1 MDPAWLADL
10 GHLLERK
17 YHDTGKF
24 QDLCNASALFS
35 AAVSNTTENDP
46 SYSHYHDSMMSNL
59 QVAFDMQL
67 EQEDIVER
75 VMMCRQLYEAHEAVK
90 SLEAIQAMSEA
101 AMGDEDF
108 SCGSAGA
115 SDDDVGADD
124 QTEKIPRWA
133 VLQFMS
139 LFYYKEYKKKEGI
152 EDSDSDDSET
162 SNSDSEPENQSEQSD
177 PEESDPEESDP
188 GESDPGES
196 DPEKSGHIEFLDK
209 AIHASQEAIREYR
222 EETQT
227 TIDGLPAIVAM
238 STALARMLE
247 RRYDNT
253 GQEED
258 LNEAIQL
265 CRRASQ
271 NTPSDDIHFATVL
284 EYLRMKLARRYKRTW
299 QIEDIDELIC
309 LRRQTMKV
317 IPDNDH
323 KLLSDLGNLL
333 EMRYDQTGQ
342 NEDLNEAIRLSRQ
355 AIMITPR
362 DEPGF
367 AGVLA
372 TFGGQLIRLY
382 RRSGLEED
390 LEESIQIS
398 RQAIQIM
405 SSDDVDL
412 EKPLNNLGIAL
423 GQRYERTGKM
433 EDLDEAIEV
442 LIKAVQL
449 TSTGHINQTGLFI
462 NLGNSLERRYGQIGR
477 IEDLNQATGIFLRAV
492 ELLPE
497 NDPDL
502 AGVLNGLGNK
512 LFRGYLR
519 QNIPE
524 ILDYAIRVCR
534 QGIQLTTDNYHNKI
548 MQSRN
553 LAMMLHSRY
562 ELTGQ
567 TEDLEKALQISRHGV
582 QAIQTDHP
590 DHPMLLYTL
599 GTTLA
604 SRYQKSGDIRDL
616 EEAILMSGKAIQ
628 SLPNGHPHLIWF
640 LCQHPNLLRC
650 QYKETKRVE
659 LLDEAIRLMQQ
670 VFQTTSASPIMRANV
685 ATQLVELLLERGD
698 HQSGY
703 ILSTKAIDLL
713 QIIHSRSLALD
724 DRRWIV
730 THFLGLATL
739 GCSFS
744 LQVKQ
749 PLINGLQL
757 LESGR
762 GVILSLLM
770 DDRSD
775 TTKLKEA
782 NPDLC
787 SLYETLRLQVNTPFE
802 GPITNHENEWKYT
815 KQPKA
820 IDDLEKCIQ
829 DIQRLPGF
837 ESFQLG
843 LTKEQIQHASIEGS
857 IIVINMS
864 QLRSDAIIVSSTGL
878 DSVSLP
884 RFNATEAQTWAMQN
898 MIWAS
903 PSERGRKNKEYRK
916 FLAWLWHECVKPIL
930 SHLGHGV
937 QSSPESLPRVWWIGT
952 GIASFFPFHAA
963 SDFSAGSTEHTFC
976 RVLSSYTVSI
986 KALIHARERTP
997 ISSFSSAH
1005 PRKMLMVTMGTT
1017 PGADDLPGTE
1027 TERSTVLE
1035 ILGPCAQ
1042 VEVLDQPD
1050 SASVIRQIPEYNIA
1064 HFACHGLSNWR
1075 TPLDSGLILQS
1086 DTGASPDTD
1095 NSGDTE
1101 TLRQDILSVEKL
1113 CMSNLTQ
1120 GEIAYLSACSTAQ
1133 NTAVSVM
1140 DEMLHVVSGFQV
1152 AGFRHVIGTL
1162 WPSSDEVCAVV
1173 ARSFYTEL
1181 CRSGTV
1187 QYTDR
1192 DIALALNKASSALAT
1207 SPDFQRRPL
1216 HWAPYIH
1223 YGA

>member
-67 EQEDIVER
+67 EQEDIVEM
-75 VMMCRQLYEAHEAVK
+75 VMMCRQLYEAHKAVK
-90 SLEAIQAMSEA
+90 SLEAIQAMSEV

-162 SNSDSEPENQSEQSD
+162 SNSDSEPENQSEESD

-188 GESDPGES
+188 EESDPEES
-196 DPEKSGHIEFLDK
+196 DPEKAGHIEFLDK

-238 STALARMLE
+238 STVLARMLE
-247 RRYDNT
+247 RRYDKT

-258 LNEAIQL
+258 LDEAIQL

-317 IPDNDH
+317 IPGNDH

-333 EMRYDQTGQ
+333 QMRYDRTGQ

-355 AIMITPR
+355 AIMIAPR

-477 IEDLNQATGIFLRAV
+477 IEDLNQATSIFLRAV

-497 NDPDL
+497 NDPEL

-519 QNIPE
+519 QHIPE
-524 ILDYAIRVCR
+524 ILDHAIRKTSKR
-534 QGIQLTTDNYHNKI
+534 HFKYLATGFRLFRLTT
-548 MQSRN
+548 
-553 LAMMLHSRY
+553 L
-562 ELTGQ
+562 
-567 TEDLEKALQISRHGV
+567 
-582 QAIQTDHP
+582 
-590 DHPMLLYTL
+590 
-599 GTTLA
+599 TTLCC
-604 SRYQKSGDIRDL
+604 YTPL
-616 EEAILMSGKAIQ
+616 E
-628 SLPNGHPHLIWF
+628 PHL
-640 LCQHPNLLRC
+640 
-650 QYKETKRVE
+650 
-659 LLDEAIRLMQQ
+659 Q
-670 VFQTTSASPIMRANV
+670 V
-685 ATQLVELLLERGD
+685 
-698 HQSGY
+698 
-703 ILSTKAIDLL
+703 
-713 QIIHSRSLALD
+713 
-724 DRRWIV
+724 
-730 THFLGLATL
+730 
-739 GCSFS
+739 
-744 LQVKQ
+744 
-749 PLINGLQL
+749 
-757 LESGR
+757 
-762 GVILSLLM
+762 
-770 DDRSD
+770 
-775 TTKLKEA
+775 
-782 NPDLC
+782 
-787 SLYETLRLQVNTPFE
+787 
-802 GPITNHENEWKYT
+802 
-815 KQPKA
+815 
-820 IDDLEKCIQ
+820 
-829 DIQRLPGF
+829 
-837 ESFQLG
+837 
-843 LTKEQIQHASIEGS
+843 EGS

-864 QLRSDAIIVSSTGL
+864 GLRSDAIIVSSTGI

-884 RFNATEAQTWAMQN
+884 RFNATEAQAWAMEN

-930 SHLGHGV
+930 SHLGHDV

-997 ISSFSSAH
+997 ISPFSSAH

>member
-1 MDPAWLADL
+1 MDP
-10 GHLLERK
+10 
-17 YHDTGKF
+17 
-24 QDLCNASALFS
+24 
-35 AAVSNTTENDP
+35 
-46 SYSHYHDSMMSNL
+46 
-59 QVAFDMQL
+59 
-67 EQEDIVER
+67 
-75 VMMCRQLYEAHEAVK
+75 
-90 SLEAIQAMSEA
+90 
-101 AMGDEDF
+101 
-108 SCGSAGA
+108 
-115 SDDDVGADD
+115 
-124 QTEKIPRWA
+124 
-133 VLQFMS
+133 
-139 LFYYKEYKKKEGI
+139 
-152 EDSDSDDSET
+152 
-162 SNSDSEPENQSEQSD
+162 
-177 PEESDPEESDP
+177 
-188 GESDPGES
+188 
-196 DPEKSGHIEFLDK
+196 
-209 AIHASQEAIREYR
+209 
-222 EETQT
+222 
-227 TIDGLPAIVAM
+227 
-238 STALARMLE
+238 
-247 RRYDNT
+247 
-253 GQEED
+253 
-258 LNEAIQL
+258 
-265 CRRASQ
+265 
-271 NTPSDDIHFATVL
+271 
-284 EYLRMKLARRYKRTW
+284 
-299 QIEDIDELIC
+299 
-309 LRRQTMKV
+309 
-317 IPDNDH
+317 
-323 KLLSDLGNLL
+323 KLLSDLGDLL
-333 EMRYDQTGQ
+333 ATRYDQTGQ
-342 NEDLNEAIRLSRQ
+342 KEDLNEAIRLSRQ

-362 DEPGF
+362 DESGF
-367 AGVLA
+367 SRVCA

-382 RRSGLEED
+382 RCSGLVED

-405 SSDDVDL
+405 PSDDVDL
-412 EKPLNNLGIAL
+412 GQPLNHLGIAL
-423 GQRYERTGKM
+423 GQRYERTGQM

-442 LIKAVQL
+442 YIKAVQL
-449 TSTGHINQTGLFI
+449 TPTGHLNQNTFFI
-462 NLGNSLERRYGQIGR
+462 NLGYNLERRYGQIGR
-477 IEDLNQATGIFLRAV
+477 MEDLNQATGIFLQAV

-497 NDPDL
+497 NDPAL
-502 AGVLNGLGNK
+502 AGVFNGLGIK
-512 LFRGYLR
+512 LFRRYLR
-519 QNIPE
+519 QHIPE
-524 ILDYAIRVCR
+524 FLDHAIRVCR
-534 QGIQLTTDNYHNKI
+534 QGIQLTTDNSHVNI

-562 ELTGQ
+562 ERTGQ
-567 TEDLEKALQISRHGV
+567 TEDLEEALQISRHGV
-582 QAIQTDHP
+582 QDIQTSHP
-590 DHPMLLYTL
+590 DHPMLLDTL
-599 GTTLA
+599 GTILA
-604 SRYQKSGDIRDL
+604 SRYQKSGDIGDL

-628 SLPNGHPHLIWF
+628 SLPNGHPHLIWLLF
-640 LCQHPNLLRC
+640 QRPYLLRC
-650 QYKETKRVE
+650 QYEATKRVE

-713 QIIHSRSLALD
+713 QLIHSRSLALD
-724 DRRWIV
+724 DRQWIV

-782 NPDLC
+782 HPDLC

-802 GPITNHENEWKYT
+802 GPITDHENEWKYT

-829 DIQRLPGF
+829 DIRRLPGF

-843 LTKEQIQHASIEGS
+843 LTKEQIQHASTEGS

-864 QLRSDAIIVSSTGL
+864 RLRSDAIIVSSTGI

-903 PSERGRKNKEYRK
+903 PSERGRKNKGYRK

-930 SHLGHGV
+930 SHLGHDV

-963 SDFSAGSTEHTFC
+963 SDFSAGPTEHTFC

-997 ISSFSSAH
+997 ISPFSSAH
-1005 PRKMLMVTMGTT
+1005 PRKMLMVTMETT
-1017 PGADDLPGTE
+1017 PGADDLPGTV

-1064 HFACHGLSNWR
+1064 HFACHGFSNWG
-1075 TPLDSGLILQS
+1075 TPLESGLILQS

-1095 NSGDTE
+1095 NSSDTESSSDTE
-1101 TLRQDILSVEKL
+1101 TLKQDILSVEKL
-1113 CMSNLTQ
+1113 CMNNPTQ

-1133 NTAVSVM
+1133 NTAVPLM

-1162 WPSSDEVCAVV
+1162 WPSSDEVCAEV

-1181 CRSGTV
+1181 CQSGTV

-1207 SPDFQRRPL
+1207 SPDFQKRPL
-1216 HWAPYIH
+1216 HWAQYIH